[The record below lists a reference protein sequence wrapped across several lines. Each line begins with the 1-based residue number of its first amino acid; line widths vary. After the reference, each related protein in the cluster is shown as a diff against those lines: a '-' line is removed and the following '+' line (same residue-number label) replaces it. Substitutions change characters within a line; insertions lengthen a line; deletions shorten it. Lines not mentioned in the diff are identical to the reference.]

1 MSEKDFRWEMN
12 ENQMATE
19 KLSDG
24 IRKFAADTVKLEQ
37 IINKKLK
44 GQLNH

>member
-1 MSEKDFRWEMN
+1 MLN

-24 IRKFAADTVKLEQ
+24 IRLFAHDLGTLRSMIQ
-37 IINKKLK
+37 QRLK
-44 GQLNH
+44 EAA